1 MPFSVLRNFVLG
13 TLVLIIALFVGG
25 FLLPDTARV
34 ERQAMV
40 QASPEQIFPL
50 INGFSRFNEWQPWA
64 RLDPGMKIERSGPAE
79 GVGARQAWFSEN
91 KGVGSGRLE
100 VIESVPHERV
110 RMQLQYTGFDGDNQ
124 SLFTLKPEGEGTLV
138 TWTYQTRVGANIIG
152 RYFGLMLDGMVG
164 KDYETGLLNLK
175 LLAEREAS
183 KPAS

>member
-13 TLVLIIALFVGG
+13 TLVLIIVLFAGG

-34 ERQAMV
+34 ERQALV

-64 RLDPGMKIERSGPAE
+64 RIDPGMKIERSGPAE

-91 KGVGSGRLE
+91 KGVGSGSLE
-100 VIESVPHERV
+100 VIESVPNERV

-124 SLFTLKPEGEGTLV
+124 SLFTLQPQGEGTLV

-183 KPAS
+183 KPTS